1 MIPPAHLWPSEGDRQ
16 QALRNGDR
24 LSLPRLLLL
33 DRGDVL
39 HWHLPGNYALPDA
52 ITWREQRP
60 DAFSRPARQ
69 RNRRLPRLTPG
80 GTWRPRWL
88 PMASVGLACA

>member
-1 MIPPAHLWPSEGDRQ
+1 MIPPAQLWPSEGDRQ

-39 HWHLPGNYALPDA
+39 HWHLPGNYALADA
-52 ITWREQRP
+52 ITW
-60 DAFSRPARQ
+60 
-69 RNRRLPRLTPG
+69 
-80 GTWRPRWL
+80 
-88 PMASVGLACA
+88 